1 MTPAPIVF
9 TAEEF
14 ALLQPLAAT
23 IAFDQRPTFLAAVA
37 EALVGHPHRGP
48 GSLYRIAAQLQ
59 LGFVRTSNRISAEE
73 SRAAIG
79 LTRGTRHSPDHV
91 NVRCGKARWY

>member
-1 MTPAPIVF
+1 LTPAPIVL
-9 TAEEF
+9 TTEEF

-37 EALVGHPHRGP
+37 EALAEHPHRGP
-48 GSLYRIAAQLQ
+48 GSLYRIAAKLQ

-73 SRAAIG
+73 SRASIG
-79 LTRGTRHSPDHV
+79 LSRSARHLPAHA
-91 NVRCGKARWY
+91 NVRQGKARWY